1 MDVGAGL
8 LAGFA
13 VALQPGNLGYCFLGV
28 FAGTLIGVLPGIGPV
43 AGVAML
49 VPLSFGMSATTAMI
63 LMAGVYY
70 GAMYGGSTTSI
81 LVNLPGE
88 SASVVTCLDGYAL
101 ARQGRAGAAL
111 GMAAFASF
119 IAGTL
124 GVVGLMLLARPVAAL
139 ALRFGPPET
148 LALTFLALTLVTGL
162 VGASPAKGIAA
173 AAFGMLLGMVGL
185 DPMSSEER
193 FTFGALHLAD
203 GLSFVSVSVGLFAV
217 AEVLESVER
226 EVRLAP
232 GQARI
237 SGLLPTAADWLA
249 SRGALWRGSVI
260 GFLVGVLPGA
270 GATIASMLAY
280 ALERRVSRHPERFG
294 HGAIEGVAAPEGAN
308 NAATAGALVPLLT
321 LGIPGSGT
329 TAVMLGALMIHGLRP
344 GPLLFEQHPEF
355 VWGVI
360 ASMYVG
366 NVLLLVLNLP
376 LVGLWARLLRVP
388 PSVLLPLIVA
398 FSVTGVF
405 AVNNSVT
412 EVAVMLVFGAVGYAM
427 RKGGFPAAPV
437 VLALVLTPLM
447 ETALQQSLQMS
458 HGSFAIFFT
467 RPIAAVLVVVGLLSL
482 ALPGIRGV
490 ARWLHPPAAGASPG
504 P

>member
-1 MDVGAGL
+1 MDVLTGL
-8 LAGFA
+8 ASGFA
-13 VALQPGNLGYCFLGV
+13 IALQPVNLLYCFLGV

-49 VPLSFGMSATTAMI
+49 IPFSFGMGPTSAMI

-88 SASVVTCLDGYAL
+88 SASVVTCLDGHAL

-111 GMAAFASF
+111 GMAAISSF

-124 GVVGLMLLARPVAAL
+124 SVVGLMLLAQPVSAL

-148 LALTFLALTLVTGL
+148 FALTFLALTLVTGL
-162 VGASPAKGIAA
+162 VGAAPAKGIAA

-226 EVRLAP
+226 DERVSFDH
-232 GQARI
+232 ARI
-237 SGLLPTAADWLA
+237 ANLWPTAADWVA
-249 SRGALWRGSVI
+249 SRWAILRGTVV
-260 GFLVGVLPGA
+260 GFLVGVMPGA

-294 HGAIEGVAAPEGAN
+294 AGAIEGVAAPEGAN
-308 NAATAGALVPLLT
+308 NAATGGALVPLLT

-344 GPLLFEQHPEF
+344 GPLLFEQRPDV
-355 VWGVI
+355 VWGLI

-366 NVLLLVLNLP
+366 NVMLLILNLP
-376 LVGLWARLLRVP
+376 LVGLWAQVLRVP
-388 PSVLLPLIVA
+388 PSVLLPLILA

-405 AVNNSVT
+405 AVNNSLT
-412 EVAVMLVFGAVGYAM
+412 EVGVMLLFGAVGYLM

-447 ETALQQSLQMS
+447 ETALQQSLQIS
-458 HGSFAIFFT
+458 HGSFAIFLT
-467 RPIAAVLVVVGLLSL
+467 RPIAAGLMLVGALSL
-482 ALPGIRGV
+482 ALPAIRGV
-490 ARWLHPPAAGASPG
+490 ARWLRPPAVGVLPG
-504 P
+504 

>member
-1 MDVGAGL
+1 MDVVSGL
-8 LAGFA
+8 LSGFA
-13 VALQPGNLGYCFLGV
+13 IALQPANLAICLLGV
-28 FAGTLIGVLPGIGPV
+28 TAGTLIGVLPGIGPV

-49 VPLSFGMSATTAMI
+49 IPFSFGMSATSAMI

-101 ARQGRAGAAL
+101 TRQGRAGAAL

-119 IAGTL
+119 IAGTF
-124 GVVGLMLLARPVAAL
+124 GVVGLMLLAPPIAAL

-148 LALTFLALTLVTGL
+148 FALIFLALTLVTGL

-217 AEVLESVER
+217 AEVLESLER
-226 EVRLAP
+226 NEQISPYRE
-232 GQARI
+232 RI
-237 SGLLPTAADWLA
+237 SNLLPTASDWLA
-249 SRGALWRGSVI
+249 SRGALWRGTVI
-260 GFLVGVLPGA
+260 GFLVGVMPGA

-280 ALERRVSRHPERFG
+280 ALERRLSRHPERFG

-344 GPLLFEQHPEF
+344 GPLLLEQHPEF
-355 VWGVI
+355 VWGLI

-366 NVLLLVLNLP
+366 NVMLLILNLP

-388 PSVLLPLIVA
+388 HSVMLPLIMA

-405 AVNNSVT
+405 AVNNNVT
-412 EVAVMLVFGAVGYAM
+412 EVGVMLVFGVIGYAM

-467 RPIAAVLVVVGLLSL
+467 RPIAATLIIVGLASL
-482 ALPGIRGV
+482 TLPAVRVV
-490 ARWLHPPAAGASPG
+490 AKWLRPQTVGAQSG
-504 P
+504 

>member
-1 MDVGAGL
+1 MDVLHGLAG
-8 LAGFA
+8 GFA
-13 VALQPGNLGYCFLGV
+13 VALQPVNLLYCLIGV
-28 FAGTLIGVLPGIGPV
+28 TAGTLIGVLPGIGPV

-49 VPLSFGMSATTAMI
+49 IPFSFGMSATTAMI

-88 SASVVTCLDGYAL
+88 SASVVTCLDGHAL

-111 GMAAFASF
+111 GMAAIASF

-124 GVVGLMLLARPVAAL
+124 SVVGLMLLARPVATLAL
-139 ALRFGPPET
+139 AFGPPET
-148 LALTFLALTLVTGL
+148 FALTFLALTLVTGL
-162 VGASPAKGIAA
+162 VGAAPAKGIAA

-217 AEVLESVER
+217 AEVLESIER
-226 EVRLAP
+226 DERMSLVQ
-232 GQARI
+232 GRI
-237 SGLLPTAADWLA
+237 AGLWPTAADWVA
-249 SRGALWRGSVI
+249 SRWAILRGTVV
-260 GFLVGVLPGA
+260 GFLVGVMPGA

-294 HGAIEGVAAPEGAN
+294 AGAIEGVAAPEGAN
-308 NAATAGALVPLLT
+308 NAATGGAMVPLLT

-344 GPLLFEQHPEF
+344 GPLLFEQHPEV
-355 VWGVI
+355 VWGLI

-376 LVGLWARLLRVP
+376 LVGLWAHVLRVP
-388 PSVLLPLIVA
+388 PSILLPAILG
-398 FSVTGVF
+398 FSVAGVF
-405 AVNNSVT
+405 AVNNNLI
-412 EVAVMLVFGAVGYAM
+412 EVGVMLVFGAVGYLM

-458 HGSFAIFFT
+458 HGSFGIFAT
-467 RPIAAVLVVVGLLSL
+467 RPIAATLVAVGGLSL
-482 ALPGIRGV
+482 ALPGLRGV
-490 ARWLHPPAAGASPG
+490 ARWLRPPPVGVLPG
-504 P
+504 

>member
-1 MDVGAGL
+1 MDVLTGL
-8 LAGFA
+8 GAGFA
-13 VALQPGNLGYCFLGV
+13 TALQPVNLLYCFLGV
-28 FAGTLIGVLPGIGPV
+28 FAGTLIGVLPGVGPV

-49 VPLSFGMSATTAMI
+49 IPFSFGMSPTTALI

-88 SASVVTCLDGYAL
+88 SASVVTCLDGHAL

-111 GMAAFASF
+111 GIAAIASF
-119 IAGTL
+119 LAGT
-124 GVVGLMLLARPVAAL
+124 GSVVGLMLVAEPVAAL

-148 LALTFLALTLVTGL
+148 FALTFMALTLVTGL
-162 VGASPAKGIAA
+162 VGAAPAKGIAA
-173 AAFGMLLGMVGL
+173 AAFGMLLGMIGL

-226 EVRLAP
+226 PARAAVVE
-232 GQARI
+232 ARI
-237 SGLLPTAADWLA
+237 ARVWPTAADWLA
-249 SRGALWRGSVI
+249 SRWAILRGTAV
-260 GFLVGVLPGA
+260 GFLVGVMPGA

-294 HGAIEGVAAPEGAN
+294 TGVIEGVAAPEGAN
-308 NAATAGALVPLLT
+308 NAAAGGALVPLLT

-344 GPLLFEQHPEF
+344 GPLLFEQHPDV
-355 VWGVI
+355 VWGLI

-376 LVGLWARLLRVP
+376 LVGLWARVIRVP
-388 PSVLLPLIVA
+388 PSVLLPLILA

-405 AVNNSVT
+405 AVNNSLT
-412 EVAVMLVFGAVGYAM
+412 EVGVMLAFGAVGYLM

-458 HGSFAIFFT
+458 HGSFGIFLA
-467 RPIAAVLVVVGLLSL
+467 RPIAAALMAVGLASL
-482 ALPGIRGV
+482 ALPGVRGV
-490 ARWLHPPAAGASPG
+490 ARWLRPPAVGALPG
-504 P
+504 